1 MTLEDEGIFWRF
13 CVFIR
18 IFFSC
23 LVLSEKLIIF
33 AEKRMIEIETN
44 IYEHDLLGL
53 FWGYEPKDEEDR
65 VQHWA
70 KAYYYYFKGDI
81 VIASHL
87 LMPQF
92 EHALHNLLEEIVED
106 VTKLNEQVQKEPTL
120 IKVLNEL
127 KPYCNSTLHDELTM
141 FFVDGN
147 DVNYRNRLLHGLMG
161 SMDMLRYGHYM
172 FYLANL
178 LYFKGRKFLEMG
190 EEYKRVNQYK

>member
-1 MTLEDEGIFWRF
+1 M
-13 CVFIR
+13 
-18 IFFSC
+18 
-23 LVLSEKLIIF
+23 
-33 AEKRMIEIETN
+33 
-44 IYEHDLLGL
+44 
-53 FWGYEPKDEEDR
+53 
-65 VQHWA
+65 
-70 KAYYYYFKGDI
+70 
-81 VIASHL
+81 IASHL

-141 FFVDGN
+141 FFIDGN

-190 EEYKRVNQYK
+190 K